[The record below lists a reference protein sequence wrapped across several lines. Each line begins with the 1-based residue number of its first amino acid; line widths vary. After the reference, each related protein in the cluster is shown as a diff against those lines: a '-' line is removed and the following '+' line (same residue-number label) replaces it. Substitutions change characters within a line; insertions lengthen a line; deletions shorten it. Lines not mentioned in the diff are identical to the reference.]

1 MIDLFNQVAKYNSPG
16 MKMELLKEYPY
27 QEELKSVLRLALDPF
42 ITFGIT
48 DFDPASGDEYSPLG
62 HFEVLEKLASRELT
76 GGSARRALGL
86 SVRDL
91 DEEYQ
96 ELVRRIIRKDLRC
109 GVGPALALTLYPGII
124 RTFEVMRAVPLNKT
138 KPNPKKSYFIEPKY
152 DGLRAIAVI
161 KGQSVSLLSRNGL
174 EFTSTD
180 HLKEPLLR
188 LASGRDMFFDG
199 ELENG
204 NFNSSSS
211 AVRRKNQTNTD
222 TRFHIFDRLEADEW
236 GSTTR
241 EHSHRRSL
249 LEQDFDRGRL
259 LGEELQLV
267 PAHRAA
273 PEEFM
278 KYYNHFLD
286 RGYEGAMVKDPM
298 GLYRF
303 RKHKDWIKIK
313 PVNDLDLQVE
323 SLVQGEGKYFGMLG
337 AVIVKYKNK
346 RVNVGSGFSDEQRQQ
361 FWADP
366 GLIKGKII
374 EVQFHEE
381 TPDGSLRHPRFV
393 RIREDKTQPDN

>member
-1 MIDLFNQVAKYNSPG
+1 MIELFNQIAKHNSPG
-16 MKMELLKEYPY
+16 AKLELLREYPY

-48 DFDPASGDEYSPLG
+48 DFDPAPDNEYSPLG

-76 GGSARRALGL
+76 GGAARRALGL

-91 DEEYQ
+91 DEDYH

-109 GVGPALALTLYPGII
+109 GVGPALALQFCPNII
-124 RTFEVMRAVPLNKT
+124 RTFEVMRAVPLSKT
-138 KPNPKKSYFIEPKY
+138 KPKAGKSYLIEPKY

-161 KGQSVSLLSRNGL
+161 KGQSVTLLSRNGL
-174 EFTSTD
+174 EFTSVD

-188 LASGRDMFFDG
+188 MARGRDLFFDG
-199 ELENG
+199 ELVNG
-204 NFNSSSS
+204 NFNNSSS
-211 AVRRKNQTNTD
+211 AVRRKNQTNTE
-222 TRFHIFDRLEADEW
+222 TQYHIFDRLETNEW
-236 GSTTR
+236 GVATR
-241 EHSHRRSL
+241 EQAHRRM
-249 LEQDFDRGRL
+249 L
-259 LGEELQLV
+259 LGRDFESNRDEGLQLV
-267 PAHRAA
+267 PSYRAT

-278 KYYNHFLD
+278 RYYNLFLD
-286 RGYEGAMVKDPM
+286 QGYEGAMVKDPM

-313 PVNDLDLQVE
+313 PAEDLDLRVE

-337 AVIVKYKNK
+337 AAIVKYKGK
-346 RVNVGSGFSDEQRQQ
+346 RVSVGSGFSDEQRQQ

-366 GLIKGKII
+366 NSIKGKII
-374 EVQFHEE
+374 EVRFHEE

-393 RIREDKTQPDN
+393 KIREDKTQPDN

>member
-1 MIDLFNQVAKYNSPG
+1 MIDLFNQIAKYNSPSD
-16 MKMELLKEYPY
+16 KLALLREYPY

-48 DFDPASGDEYSPLG
+48 DFDPAPDNEYSPLG

-76 GGSARRALGL
+76 GGAARRALGL

-91 DEEYQ
+91 DEDYH

-109 GVGPALALTLYPGII
+109 GVGPALALQFCPNII
-124 RTFEVMRAVPLNKT
+124 RTFEVMRAVPLSKT
-138 KPNPKKSYFIEPKY
+138 KPKAGKSYLIEPKY

-161 KGQSVSLLSRNGL
+161 KGQSVTLLSRNGL
-174 EFTSTD
+174 EFTSVD

-188 LASGRDMFFDG
+188 MARGRDLFFDG
-199 ELENG
+199 ELVNG
-204 NFNSSSS
+204 NFNNSSS
-211 AVRRKNQTNTD
+211 AVRRKNQTNTE
-222 TRFHIFDRLEADEW
+222 TQYHIFDRLETNEW
-236 GSTTR
+236 GVATR
-241 EHSHRRSL
+241 EQAHRRM
-249 LEQDFDRGRL
+249 L
-259 LGEELQLV
+259 LGRDFESNRDEGLQLV
-267 PAHRAA
+267 PSYRAT

-278 KYYNHFLD
+278 RYYNLFLD
-286 RGYEGAMVKDPM
+286 QGYEGAMVKDPM

-313 PVNDLDLQVE
+313 PAEDLDLRVE

-337 AVIVKYKNK
+337 AAIVKYKGK
-346 RVNVGSGFSDEQRQQ
+346 RVSVGSGFSDEQRQQ

-366 GLIKGKII
+366 NSIKGKII
-374 EVQFHEE
+374 EVRFHEE

-393 RIREDKTQPDN
+393 KIREDKTQPDN